1 MLPIEPPRLPE
12 DDQDRAIE
20 CEFHLEAAFAELAD
34 AAVAA
39 GWTED
44 EVEVALIA
52 LVKSRL
58 MSRLA
63 QVATEAAIGRVRR
76 AQQQ

>member
-1 MLPIEPPRLPE
+1 MLPIEPPRLPP
-12 DDQDRAIE
+12 DDPDRAIE

-44 EVEVALIA
+44 ELEAA
-52 LVKSRL
+52 LVGLAKARI
-58 MSRLA
+58 MSRIEQA
-63 QVATEAAIGRVRR
+63 ATEEAIGRARR
-76 AQQQ
+76 AQQ